1 VPSLVRVF
9 LQQAEAAQAMRSSG
23 ITLIAEELA
32 AQRRRARVRAFGWI
46 VAAAMSLGAI
56 YVSGDAIHLYLEN
69 DAKVHQL
76 VRR

>member
-1 VPSLVRVF
+1 
-9 LQQAEAAQAMRSSG
+9 LQQAEAAQAMKSSG